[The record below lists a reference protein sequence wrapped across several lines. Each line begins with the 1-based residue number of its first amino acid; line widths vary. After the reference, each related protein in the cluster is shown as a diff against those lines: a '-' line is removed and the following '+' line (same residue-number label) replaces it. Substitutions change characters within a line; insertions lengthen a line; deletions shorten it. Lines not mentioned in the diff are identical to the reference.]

1 MRHAKNKIAII
12 SFSLTGGGAERFSGL
27 LSCILN
33 DLGYEIHNIVINE
46 EVDYD
51 YCGPLYNL
59 GKITKNS
66 YFWSR
71 KIRKGFL
78 LNKYLNIHEIDI
90 IIDNR
95 SRNVFLRELLAKWIY
110 GKRSVFY
117 LVHSYNLNN
126 YFPNSIFLAKM
137 IYKQAEKLICV
148 SKAIEDKVKE
158 KYGFKNTITLYNPI
172 DLSKLIIEDPKEILG
187 QYILFFGR
195 LEEKSKNFSLML
207 EAFSISKI
215 HEKGYQL
222 LIMGDGPD
230 TALIL
235 AKIEQFKLSNSVKR
249 IPYQKNPFDYVK
261 NAKFTLLTSHYEGF
275 PMSIIE
281 SLALS
286 TPVVAVNC
294 NSGPAEVISNGFNG
308 LLVENY
314 NPNALA
320 KAMNRLIEDEDL
332 YHICKENAPKSIQHL
347 SVENISKQWNQ
358 ILAKA

>member
-51 YCGPLYNL
+51 YCGVLYNL
-59 GKITKNS
+59 GKITENNS
-66 YFWSR
+66 FWSR
-71 KIRKGFL
+71 KIKKGFL
-78 LNKYLNIHEIDI
+78 LNKYLNIHKIDI

-137 IYKQAEKLICV
+137 IYKQAEKLVCV
-148 SKAIEDKVKE
+148 SKAIEDKINE

-172 DLSKLIIEDPKEILG
+172 DLSKIKIEDSKEISG

-207 EAFSISKI
+207 EAFSVSKI
-215 HEKGYQL
+215 YEKGYQL
-222 LIMGDGPD
+222 IIMGNGLD
-230 TALIL
+230 TTLIQT
-235 AKIEQFKLSNSVKR
+235 KIEQLKLSNSVKT

-281 SLALS
+281 SLALG

-294 NSGPAEVISNGFNG
+294 NSGPAEVITNEFNG

-314 NPNALA
+314 NPKALA
-320 KAMNRLIEDEDL
+320 KAMSRLIEDEDL
-332 YHICKENAPKSIQHL
+332 YHICKENAPKSIAHL

-358 ILAKA
+358 ILAKE